1 MTLYCILCRGVEVD
15 WENVEPP
22 ALLICNL
29 QFMILMSPKPELNMW
44 SRILEILDVV
54 NPSDVSIPE
63 TTQVEVC

>member
-1 MTLYCILCRGVEVD
+1 MCRT
-15 WENVEPP
+15 VEPQ

-29 QFMILMSPKPELNMW
+29 QFMILMSPEPVLNMC

-54 NPSDVSIPE
+54 NPSGVPIPG